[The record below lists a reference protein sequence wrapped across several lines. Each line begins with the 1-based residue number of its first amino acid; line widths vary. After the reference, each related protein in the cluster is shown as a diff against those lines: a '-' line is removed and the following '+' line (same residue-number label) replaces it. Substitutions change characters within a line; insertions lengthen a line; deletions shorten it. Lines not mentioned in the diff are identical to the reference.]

1 MILSQ
6 AVDDME
12 VSTFR
17 TAFVNMS
24 HNSPRGRPCIYIP
37 RELLHFLKEN
47 NFKNTEISRMLLV
60 SPKTIS
66 RRIHLYGLQSVSE
79 YSNIPDD
86 QLIMLAADFV
96 RNYPFSGQRSFE
108 GYLRSHSLKIQQSRI
123 RDALFQADPRDV
135 QERKRKYL
143 HRRVYSVH
151 MPNSLWHIDTNH
163 KLIQWNFVIFGG
175 IDGYSHVPVFL
186 EVHNNNKSSTM
197 LECFLKGVAQYGLPS
212 RVRCDK
218 GSENVRVS
226 EFMIK
231 ERGPGRGS
239 CIVGRSVH
247 NQRIE
252 RFWRDLFTGCVSL
265 FYLVFYYLE
274 DLQVLTHT
282 NNLDLFSLHYVFK
295 TRISHHLQVLII
307 CKL

>member
-1 MILSQ
+1 M
-6 AVDDME
+6 
-12 VSTFR
+12 
-17 TAFVNMS
+17 
-24 HNSPRGRPCIYIP
+24 
-37 RELLHFLKEN
+37 
-47 NFKNTEISRMLLV
+47 
-60 SPKTIS
+60 
-66 RRIHLYGLQSVSE
+66 
-79 YSNIPDD
+79 
-86 QLIMLAADFV
+86 
-96 RNYPFSGQRSFE
+96 
-108 GYLRSHSLKIQQSRI
+108 
-123 RDALFQADPRDV
+123 
-135 QERKRKYL
+135 
-143 HRRVYSVH
+143 
-151 MPNSLWHIDTNH
+151 
-163 KLIQWNFVIFGG
+163 
-175 IDGYSHVPVFL
+175 PVFL

-226 EFMIK
+226 EFMIN

-265 FYLVFYYLE
+265 FYHVFYYLE
-274 DLQVLTHT
+274 DLQVLSHT